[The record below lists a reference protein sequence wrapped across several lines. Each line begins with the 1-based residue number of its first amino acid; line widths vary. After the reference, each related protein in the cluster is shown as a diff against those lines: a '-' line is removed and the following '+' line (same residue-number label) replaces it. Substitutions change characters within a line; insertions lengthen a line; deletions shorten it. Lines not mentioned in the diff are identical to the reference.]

1 MAVKP
6 MYPGSPY
13 SPQTTLAASIGAADT
28 SITLADA
35 SILPVPPNY
44 ITIGSAGD
52 ANCET
57 VLYQVRTGNTLSGL
71 TRGVEGAAASHNA
84 GDPVG
89 SYITAALINTI
100 IDNVNG
106 AFDEIGTVGDEKEPK
121 FTDAS
126 EKTVAFTAATE
137 RTALSS
143 GETLKVLFGKLLK
156 WLSDLKAAAFAEI
169 GMESGKVA
177 PGDHTHS
184 QYLTAETDPSVPAWA
199 KAASKPS
206 YTASEVGADPT
217 GTAST
222 AVSTHNAASDA
233 HGTLFAAKMPL
244 KTSGVTLTAS
254 TTLALTHAE
263 KMLLVNASSAVTIT
277 IPTHASVAFPVG
289 TLINITGIG
298 TGTVTLAPA
307 SGVTLYTKDSA
318 LSIDGQYG
326 AVTLYKASDNVWYG
340 VGALA

>member
-13 SPQTTLAASIGAADT
+13 SPQTTLAASIGASDT

-35 SILPVPPNY
+35 SILPAPPNY

-57 VLYQVRTGNTLSGL
+57 ILYQVRTGNTLSGL
-71 TRGVEGAAASHNA
+71 TRGVEGTAASHNA
-84 GDPVG
+84 GDPVA
-89 SYITAALINTI
+89 SYITAALINNI

-106 AFDEIGTVGDEKEPK
+106 AFTEIAQVGEGKEPK

-126 EKTVAFTAATE
+126 EKTVAFTAASV

-156 WLSDLKAAAFAEI
+156 WMSDLKAAAFADI

-177 PGDHTHS
+177 PGDHAHS
-184 QYLTAETDPSVPAWA
+184 QYLTGETDPTVPSWA
-199 KAASKPS
+199 KASTKPG
-206 YTASEVGADPT
+206 YTASEVGADPA
-217 GTAST
+217 GTASS
-222 AVSTHNAASDA
+222 AVSTHNTASDA
-233 HGTLFAAKMPL
+233 HSTLFAAKMPL
-244 KTSGVTLTAS
+244 KTSAVTLTAS

-263 KMLLVNASSAVTIT
+263 KMLLVNSASAVTIT
-277 IPTHASVAFPVG
+277 IPTKASVALPVG

-298 TGTVTLAPA
+298 TGTVTLSPA
-307 SGVTLYTKDSA
+307 SGVTLYSKESA
-318 LSIDGQYG
+318 RSIDGQYG
-326 AVTLYKASDNVWYG
+326 AVTLYKSSDNVWYCW
-340 VGALA
+340 GALS